1 MDSTAVSIF
10 NQLLGQYSG
19 SISAI
24 QMGSIEIAKELFNAI
39 ALVSV
44 AVLGINRLLSK
55 NVDMVESNI
64 ELIKLL
70 IYLNVFYLFISQYDQ
85 FLPFIINSFRAAGIY
100 MGSKASGYVLSTNPG
115 DIINIG
121 ISIASK
127 ILNVAKNQTSFI
139 NFGLSLISVG
149 AAGVVL
155 YCFGIIAIELI
166 LIDIGSRIIL
176 AAGIFLL
183 AFAGSTWT
191 REYAEH
197 YVHTFFHIGVKML
210 FIYILVGIGAGLA
223 KNWSQILDN
232 VPIGQIIEYYVAV
245 IMASFVYYKICQKL
259 PDQAVV
265 YFTGRLS
272 MNYDTASSLHSAI
285 TKTHEGFVAAKKN
298 VLAMADGLQGMV
310 AGIQGSE
317 KAQNAARQVAGLNLE
332 AQGKTPSSQDIQ
344 KEAIKTLGEAKKSM
358 RQADWEKIVDDTQ
371 GGKLAKNILDEIPK
385 PKKVTKKDSKE
396 ISDADIIVNT

>member
-1 MDSTAVSIF
+1 MDSVAVSIF
-10 NQLLGQYSG
+10 NQLLGQYNG

-55 NVDMVESNI
+55 NIDMVESNI
-64 ELIKLL
+64 ELIRLL
-70 IYLNVFYLFISQYDQ
+70 LYLNVFYLFISQYDQ
-85 FLPFIINSFRAAGIY
+85 FLPFIINSFKAAGIY

-121 ISIASK
+121 VSIASK
-127 ILNVAKNQTSFI
+127 ILNVAKHQTSFV
-139 NFGLSLISVG
+139 NFGLTLISVL
-149 AAGVVL
+149 AAAVVL
-155 YCFGIIAIELI
+155 YCFGLIAIELI

-183 AFAGSTWT
+183 AFAGSSWT

-210 FIYILVGIGAGLA
+210 FIYVLVGVGAGLTR
-223 KNWSQILDN
+223 NWSQILDN
-232 VPIGQIIEYYVAV
+232 VPIGQTMEYYVAV

-272 MNYDTASSLHSAI
+272 MNFDTASTIHSAI
-285 TKTHEGFVAAKKN
+285 TKTKEGITGTIKNAKAVAGG
-298 VLAMADGLQGMV
+298 VQGMK
-310 AGIQGSE
+310 AGIEGMG
-317 KAQNAARQVAGLNLE
+317 KAISTASQIGRANVIS
-332 AQGKTPSSQDIQ
+332 QGKPANFENVGWET
-344 KEAIKTLGEAKKSM
+344 IKTLGAAAQVE
-358 RQADWEKIVDDTQ
+358 WEKKVDDTQ
-371 GGKLAKNILDEIPK
+371 GGKLAKNILATIPK
-385 PKKVTKKDSKE
+385 PKPVTKKTTPDDSTDYN
-396 ISDADIIVNT
+396 I